1 MKKIVYLEKLRNA
14 ATFAVVL
21 LHIAMTMNNNYTPTE
36 IGLTNYIV
44 FSNIWIVV
52 KWAVPCFL
60 MISGA
65 LLLNKK
71 DITVDKIVKY
81 ILRMFFVLLSF
92 GTVFAM
98 MEIFFNKRTLTVKSV
113 FLSIYYVLSGQSWDH
128 LWYIYTLIA
137 LYIITIPLKVFID
150 NTEKKNIDIFVAVL
164 VIGNFIIPSINSIF
178 GLNIKNIM
186 IITEF
191 PTYYIL
197 GYWLSNLKFENKMKN
212 SAFAF
217 GKGYLCSTILMM
229 MIEISG
235 LVLNGIS
242 PDISVSTGNILVLMQ
257 SVCVFLFF
265 KTFFENKKM
274 NLIDNVISMN
284 SFAIYLV
291 HPFYINLLYK
301 LFKITPISTNICVGI
316 TICFVF
322 IFTISLLSSYIL
334 RVIPGI
340 RDII

>member
-44 FSNIWIVV
+44 FSNIWIGV

-197 GYWLSNLKFENKMKN
+197 GYWLSNLKIKLKN
-212 SAFAF
+212 SAYFF
-217 GKGYLCSTILMM
+217 GWGYLCSTIIMVA
-229 MIEISG
+229 IESCG
-235 LVLNGIS
+235 LKLNGASPAIS
-242 PDISVSTGNILVLMQ
+242 LSTGNCIVLAQ
-257 SVCVFLFF
+257 SICVFLFF
-265 KTFFENKKM
+265 RSFFESKNI
-274 NLIDNVISMN
+274 NRFDTVISKN

-291 HPFYINLLYK
+291 HPFFINFMYK
-301 LFKITPISTNICVGI
+301 LLKITPLSTNIFIGI
-316 TICFVF
+316 PICFIFVF
-322 IFTISLLSSYIL
+322 SFSLLSSYL
-334 RVIPGI
+334 VKLIPAI
-340 RDII
+340 RNIV